1 MRTHTRTH
9 PQTFTSSA
17 PPSPPPHTGREVGV
31 EEAVSRAKE
40 GFIDRVKHLS
50 NHHLY
55 LLLDLTPANPLPAS
69 PLSASTPHVQ
79 EVQSHGR
86 EGAEE
91 RGDRDGPAGAEA
103 DEGGAEADD
112 GGIEKT
118 AATCH
123 DNTLWATQLQDDGSA
138 WAVAAACL
146 QDERGRPLRP
156 LLEQDSS
163 PKPLP
168 QQQVL
173 EEDERQKVEQQAQA
187 LAIEEATA
195 EALQR
200 ATPEALQR
208 ATPP

>member
-1 MRTHTRTH
+1 M
-9 PQTFTSSA
+9 
-17 PPSPPPHTGREVGV
+17 

-40 GFIDRVKHLS
+40 GFIDRVEQLS
-50 NHHLY
+50 KHHLY
-55 LLLDLTPANPLPAS
+55 LLLDLTPAKPLPAS
-69 PLSASTPHVQ
+69 PLSAPTPHVQ
-79 EVQSHGR
+79 DIQSHGR
-86 EGAEE
+86 EGSQE
-91 RGDRDGPAGAEA
+91 RGDRDGPGGAEA
-103 DEGGAEADD
+103 HDGAAEADD

-123 DNTLWATQLQDDGSA
+123 DNTLCATQLQDDVSA

-146 QDERGRPLRP
+146 QDERGLPLRP
-156 LLEQDSS
+156 LLEHDSS

-168 QQQVL
+168 QKQVL

-200 ATPEALQR
+200 AAPEALQR